1 MLRIAHPRAT
11 SSAVRGLNQLLGSQ
25 TGRRYPAHGRLIP
38 VIKLKQAMGKSFLNG
53 APKSL
58 LGTSR
63 VVPHK
68 TICYTRLKAVIIP
81 PMRYY
86 QIQYVLA
93 LFFYD
98 DL

>member
-1 MLRIAHPRAT
+1 MLRIVYRRTT
-11 SSAVRGLNQLLGSQ
+11 SIAVRGLNQLVGSQ
-25 TGRRYPAHGRLIP
+25 TGRRYPSHGLIP
-38 VIKLKQAMGKSFLNG
+38 VIKLKQAMGKSFMNG

-63 VVPHK
+63 LVPHK
-68 TICYTRLKAVIIP
+68 TICYTRFKAVIIP
-81 PMRYY
+81 RMRYY

-98 DL
+98 GL